1 MHRWLLSGLTC
12 AAAVLLYAPYTY
24 VHAQELPVRPGLI
37 AAQLD
42 SNKAVYHVG
51 EPIMLRLTLINRTSQ
66 KIDFAHGAP
75 YYMSDLEVVDTEGK
89 VVSATIGRGPCWCQ
103 GTISSVRLDRGRPVV
118 VEYND
123 PRITEREGL
132 GYAVGALRAWAD
144 IKDWGYVLQQ
154 PGTYTI
160 VASLSKVAAII
171 PGGPEF
177 STSPSDKSNAVH
189 LTIIR

>member
-89 VVSATIGRGPCWCQ
+89 VVSATIGRVHAGAKAPYPRSVWIAAGRLSWSTTIPALPNGRALAMRSGRYEHGRTLRIGGTFSNNQ
-103 GTISSVRLDRGRPVV
+103 GRTR
-118 VEYND
+118 
-123 PRITEREGL
+123 
-132 GYAVGALRAWAD
+132 
-144 IKDWGYVLQQ
+144 
-154 PGTYTI
+154 
-160 VASLSKVAAII
+160 
-171 PGGPEF
+171 
-177 STSPSDKSNAVH
+177 
-189 LTIIR
+189 